1 MRKGLQN
8 VQNSENNSYKII
20 AVDDEEGIVDSLSIF
35 LKRSGYQFV
44 GVTDP
49 VEAVEKVKSEHFD
62 LMILDFIMT
71 PIHGDQVV
79 EEIRK
84 FNKDLYILLLTGHKD
99 LAPPLETI
107 RRLDIQGYCEKSD
120 KFDQLLLLIESG
132 IKSIA
137 QMNQIKNINT
147 QLSNTYEKLEQAYL
161 ESIQTLRYTVEAKD
175 TYTRGHSDR
184 VSEYSVLIG
193 KHLGLP
199 QPDLDTLR
207 VGGLF
212 HDIGKIGV
220 PDAILQ
226 KNGRLDDDEYSQIK
240 QHPNIPQPDLDT
252 LRVGG
257 LFHDIGKIGVPDA
270 ILQKNGRLDDDEYSQ
285 IKQHPNIGVHI
296 LSHAKIF
303 QNILPIVEHHHEKFD
318 GTGYPSRLAGN
329 DIPYL
334 ARIASVADS
343 FDAMTSRRAYRDS
356 LPIDVVIGEFE
367 KCKGSQFDPEVA
379 DVFLDILRNHYDEI
393 EEIKE
398 KYVSE

>member
-8 VQNSENNSYKII
+8 IEDSENQKYKII
-20 AVDDEEGIVDSLSIF
+20 AVDDEQGIVDSLSIF
-35 LKRSGYQFV
+35 LKRSGYNFV

-49 VEAVEKVKSEHFD
+49 EEAIEKVRTEHFD

-137 QMNQIKNINT
+137 QMNQIKKINEE
-147 QLSNTYEKLEQAYL
+147 LSDTYEKLEQAYL

-184 VSEYSVLIG
+184 VSEFSVLLG
-193 KHLGLP
+193 KYLGLP
-199 QPDLDTLR
+199 DADIDTLR
-207 VGGLF
+207 IGGLF

-220 PDAILQ
+220 PDSILQ
-226 KNGRLDDDEYSQIK
+226 KESKL
-240 QHPNIPQPDLDT
+240 T
-252 LRVGG
+252 
-257 LFHDIGKIGVPDA
+257 
-270 ILQKNGRLDDDEYSQ
+270 DDEYSQ

-303 QNILPIVEHHHEKFD
+303 QNILPIVEHHHERYD
-318 GTGYPSRLAGN
+318 GKGYPSRLAGE

-334 ARIASVADS
+334 ARIAAVADS
-343 FDAMTSRRAYRDS
+343 FDAMSSRRSYRDS
-356 LPIDVVIGEFE
+356 LPLDVIKEEFI
-367 KCKGSQFDPEVA
+367 KNKGTQFDPKLA
-379 DVFLDILRNHYDEI
+379 DAFLDIIENHYDEI
-393 EEIKE
+393 KEIQE
-398 KYVSE
+398 KYSGIEAEEYTN